1 MNNFTF
7 LREALF
13 CIGELETRFPYSR
26 KFILWR
32 PSAEEDTESSV
43 PSGA

>member
-1 MNNFTF
+1 MKNFTF
-7 LREALF
+7 LCEALF
-13 CIGELETRFPYSR
+13 CIGELETRLPYGR

-32 PSAEEDTESSV
+32 PSAEEDTESNV